1 MNGTGGIELRIGTI
15 VCDGFDPV
23 DRHAFG
29 RAVERNLTRLLS
41 ERGVPAGL
49 SQNRD
54 IRAIVAPEIEVPVAA
69 TPDAIAQELARA
81 IYDGLGR

>member
-1 MNGTGGIELRIGTI
+1 MNGNVGIELRIDAI

>member
-1 MNGTGGIELRIGTI
+1 MNGNVGIELRIDAI

-54 IRAIVAPEIEVPVAA
+54 IRAIVAPEIALPAAA